1 MEIKTHLSEAELAE
15 LVSNES
21 RGLGTHLEVCD
32 DCLNEVARLRE
43 TAAALKTAADQP
55 QEFWDRQRL
64 AIRNRI
70 VEAPVK
76 LAPLS
81 QRLAWVPVLAL
92 IILAGLLL
100 TGGTPATPTIP
111 QQAAI
116 DPDHE
121 LLVAVEQVMQSNGP
135 DALEPATY
143 FVQQIA
149 QQAHNNPRSAIR
161 NQERHNAN

>member
-1 MEIKTHLSEAELAE
+1 MEIKPHLSEAELAE
-15 LVSNES
+15 LVNDQS

-32 DCLNEVARLRE
+32 DCLNEVTRLRE
-43 TAAALKTAADQP
+43 TATALKTAADQP

-64 AIRNRI
+64 AIRNKV
-70 VEAPVK
+70 VEVTVKPV
-76 LAPLS
+76 PLS
-81 QRLAWVPVLAL
+81 QRLAWAPVLAL

-149 QQAHNNPRSAIR
+149 QQASSNPRSAIR